1 MSLPLLKS
9 MYAHLAWANAR
20 VLEALRAAPGDDPQ
34 SLERFAHILAAE
46 HIWLSRIEGRVP
58 RLAVFPVL
66 TIEECAALSA
76 ENVEGYARLLER
88 EQGDSLE
95 RTQTYT
101 NSSGASFTGRVLDIL
116 TQVAL
121 HGSYHRGQVAL
132 MMRRSGGEPVST
144 DYILYVRSLPG

>member
-9 MYAHLAWANAR
+9 MYAHMAWANAR

-34 SLERFAHILAAE
+34 ALERYAHILAAE

-58 RLAVFPVL
+58 RLAVFPEL
-66 TIEECAALSA
+66 TLEQCATLSA
-76 ENVEGYARLLER
+76 ENSEGYMRLLER
-88 EQGDSLE
+88 EQGDSIE

-101 NSSGASFTGRVLDIL
+101 NSAGASFTGRVVDIL

-121 HGSYHRGQVAL
+121 HGSYHRGQVAM
-132 MMRRSGGEPVST
+132 MMRRSGGNPVST
-144 DYILYVRSLPG
+144 DYILYARSLPV